1 MEVVAT
7 AKYIH
12 QSPRKV
18 RLVTSAVS
26 SLTPAEAM
34 ARLRLVDKKASQP
47 VIDVLQSAVAN
58 ATHNFKLDEST
69 LRIRTLEV
77 NEGPT
82 LKRMSPRSRGRA
94 STMLRRT
101 AHIRVVLTDEPVV
114 LGKRRQAAELA
125 KQQSGQSWKGR
136 KASQAVEDTKVVE
149 TETKE

>member
-26 SLTPAEAM
+26 PLPPAEAI
-34 ARLRLVDKKASQP
+34 AHLRLMNKKAAQV

-58 ATHNFKLDEST
+58 ATNNFKLDEST

-82 LKRMSPRSRGRA
+82 LKRMSARSRGRA
-94 STMLRRT
+94 STMLRRM
-101 AHIRVVLTDEPVV
+101 AHVRVVLTDEPVI
-114 LGKRRQAAELA
+114 LGKRRQAALAA
-125 KQQSGQSWKGR
+125 KQQAPR
-136 KASQAVEDTKVVE
+136 TRAKASKTATVAQ
-149 TETKE
+149 KESKE